1 MHERARSC
9 QAHSGVMVSSSG
21 GNWHGMIFANVDS
34 SHIIRKQMQ
43 GREEYSL
50 SDMKRAGIWWK
61 AGMEGK
67 RKMVLEQAV

>member
-1 MHERARSC
+1 
-9 QAHSGVMVSSSG
+9 
-21 GNWHGMIFANVDS
+21 MIFANVDS